1 MTVTDCLI
9 GIRQTTPEGTR
20 DLVARQEVGSI
31 SGGSSSPIG
40 QLRTIAGLCNSGEFD
55 PSQGNV
61 PLKDRKII
69 GDATDQSILR
79 FAEGLGPVSELR
91 NFWKK
96 HFEIAFN
103 SKNKFM
109 VKVFSLAERTGLSL
123 ALSAKE
129 IRDWND
135 GDM

>member
-9 GIRQTTPEGTR
+9 GIRQTTPEATR
-20 DLVARQEVGSI
+20 DLMAHQVGSI
-31 SGGSSSPIG
+31 SGGFSSPID

-79 FAEGLGPVSELR
+79 FAESLGPVSELR

-109 VKVFSLAERTGLSL
+109 LKVFSLAERTGLSI
-123 ALSAKE
+123 ALTAKE
-129 IRDWND
+129 ICDWND
-135 GDM
+135 SDM

>member
-1 MTVTDCLI
+1 MTVTDCLV
-9 GIRQTTPEGTR
+9 GIRQMNPEATR
-20 DLVARQEVGSI
+20 DLMAHQVGSTSRGFSNSI
-31 SGGSSSPIG
+31 D

-61 PLKDRKII
+61 PLKERKII
-69 GDATDQSILR
+69 GDATDSAVLR
-79 FAEGLGPVSELR
+79 FAESLGPVSELR

-96 HFEIAFN
+96 QFEIAFN

-109 VKVFSLAERTGLSL
+109 LKVLSLAERTGLSL

-129 IRDWND
+129 ICDWND

>member
-9 GIRQTTPEGTR
+9 GIRQTTPEATK
-20 DLVARQEVGSI
+20 DLMAHQVGSI
-31 SGGSSSPIG
+31 SGGSSSPIN

-55 PSQGNV
+55 PSQANV

-79 FAEGLGPVSELR
+79 FAESLGPVSELR

-109 VKVFSLAERTGLSL
+109 LRVFSLAERTGLSL

-129 IRDWND
+129 VNDWND

>member
-9 GIRQTTPEGTR
+9 GIRQMTPEATR
-20 DLVARQEVGSI
+20 DLMAHPVGSI
-31 SGGSSSPIG
+31 SGGFSSPID

-55 PSQGNV
+55 PSQDNV

-79 FAEGLGPVSELR
+79 FAESLGPVLELR

-109 VKVFSLAERTGLSL
+109 LKAFSLAERTGLSL

-135 GDM
+135 GNM

>member
-9 GIRQTTPEGTR
+9 GIRQTTPEATR
-20 DLVARQEVGSI
+20 DLMEHQDGSVS
-31 SGGSSSPIG
+31 SGISSPIE

-79 FAEGLGPVSELR
+79 FAESLGPVSELR
-91 NFWKK
+91 KFWKK
-96 HFEIAFN
+96 QFEIAFN

-109 VKVFSLAERTGLSL
+109 VKVFSLAERTGLSP

-129 IRDWND
+129 VCDWND

>member
-9 GIRQTTPEGTR
+9 GIRQTTAEATR
-20 DLVARQEVGSI
+20 DLIAHQVGST
-31 SGGSSSPIG
+31 SGGFRGPMD

-69 GDATDQSILR
+69 GDSTDQSILR
-79 FAEGLGPVSELR
+79 FAESLGPVSELR

-109 VKVFSLAERTGLSL
+109 LKVFSQAERTGLSL
-123 ALSAKE
+123 ALSANE
-129 IRDWND
+129 ICDWND
-135 GDM
+135 SDM

>member
-1 MTVTDCLI
+1 MTVKDCLI
-9 GIRQTTPEGTR
+9 GIRQTTPEATR
-20 DLVARQEVGSI
+20 DNQVGST
-31 SGGSSSPIG
+31 SGGFRSLID
-40 QLRTIAGLCNSGEFD
+40 QLRTIASLCNSGEFD

-61 PLKDRKII
+61 PLKERKII

-79 FAEGLGPVSELR
+79 FAESLGPVSELR
-91 NFWKK
+91 NLWKK

-109 VKVFSLAERTGLSL
+109 LKVFSLAERTGLSL

-129 IRDWND
+129 ICDWND
-135 GDM
+135 SDM

>member
-9 GIRQTTPEGTR
+9 GLRQTTPEATR
-20 DLVARQEVGSI
+20 DLMAHQDGSI
-31 SGGSSSPIG
+31 SGGFSSPIE
-40 QLRTIAGLCNSGEFD
+40 QLRTIAALCNSGEFD

-79 FAEGLGPVSELR
+79 FSESLGPVSELQK
-91 NFWKK
+91 FWKK

-109 VKVFSLAERTGLSL
+109 VKVFSLAERTGISL

-129 IRDWND
+129 SRDWND

>member
-9 GIRQTTPEGTR
+9 GIRQMTPEAMR
-20 DLVARQEVGSI
+20 DLMAHPVGSV
-31 SGGSSSPIG
+31 SGGSNSPMD
-40 QLRTIAGLCNSGEFD
+40 QLRAIAGLCNSGEFD

-79 FAEGLGPVSELR
+79 FAESLGPVSELR

-96 HFEIAFN
+96 QFEVAFN

-109 VKVFSLAERTGLSL
+109 LKAFSPAERTGLSI

-129 IRDWND
+129 TRDWKD

>member
-1 MTVTDCLI
+1 MTVTDCLT
-9 GIRQTTPEGTR
+9 GIRQQTTEATR
-20 DLVARQEVGSI
+20 DLVAHQVGSI
-31 SGGSSSPIG
+31 SGGLSSPID

-55 PSQGNV
+55 PSQGHE

-69 GDATDQSILR
+69 GDATDQAILR
-79 FAEGLGPVSELR
+79 FAESLGPVSDLR
-91 NFWKK
+91 KFWRK

-109 VKVFSLAERTGLSL
+109 LKLFSLAERTGLSV

-129 IRDWND
+129 VCDWND